1 MERKED
7 LDTDGNKGIGK
18 MSHRSKEEH
27 GGRLFRRKS
36 RNFGKTRDRWG
47 G

>member
-1 MERKED
+1 
-7 LDTDGNKGIGK
+7 

-36 RNFGKTRDRWG
+36 MNFGKTEIDG
-47 G
+47 EGNKSEEEQEEEAKGNLD